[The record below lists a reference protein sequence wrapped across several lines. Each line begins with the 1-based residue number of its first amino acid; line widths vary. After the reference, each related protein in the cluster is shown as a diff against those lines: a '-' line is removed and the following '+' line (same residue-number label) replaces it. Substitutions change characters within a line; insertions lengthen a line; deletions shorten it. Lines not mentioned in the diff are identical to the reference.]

1 MPTLLWVCGLPGLP
15 IDMEESI
22 SVGTQIW
29 FCLVEHMV
37 HRISDASPLMRL
49 RLDSDVYTLPD

>member
-1 MPTLLWVCGLPGLP
+1 MPTLLWVRGLP

-29 FCLVEHMV
+29 FGLEHMV
-37 HRISDASPLMRL
+37 HRISDASPLMIL